1 MNPLNLNLFF
11 LFSLQKTEEFFSA
24 RIEDD
29 NTFEIFFEDTLKY
42 EFCENNQ
49 NVLTLK
55 NNKQK
60 MLLKACISL

>member
-24 RIEDD
+24 RIRDD

-49 NVLTLK
+49 NVLTL
-55 NNKQK
+55 
-60 MLLKACISL
+60 